1 MTSLQRKR
9 ARALRRVIVKL
20 EDAIAI
26 CRFRGHGAKAV
37 KIKARLGVVRGLASS
52 D

>member
-1 MTSLQRKR
+1 MTRFQRKR

-26 CRFRGHGAKAV
+26 CRFRGHGGRAV
-37 KIKARLGVVRGLASS
+37 KIKVRLGVVRGLASS